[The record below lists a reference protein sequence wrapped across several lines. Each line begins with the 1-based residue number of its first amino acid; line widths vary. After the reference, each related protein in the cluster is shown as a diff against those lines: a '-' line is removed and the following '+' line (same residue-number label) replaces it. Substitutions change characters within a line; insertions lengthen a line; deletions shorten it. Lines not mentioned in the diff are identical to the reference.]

1 MTKIY
6 KIKKELN
13 NSDVNIDFARELNKE
28 QYQVVTRADGP
39 CLVLAGAGSG
49 KTRTI
54 VYRLA
59 FLLQQGVPAE
69 RILLLTF
76 TNKAAR
82 EMVARTE
89 ELLKVYPDGLWAG
102 TFHHIANRLLRQYA
116 KLIGYQSN
124 YNILDAQDSVD
135 LVKKCLREAGI
146 DTKQRRFP
154 SAAVL
159 QDIFSYQQNSQK
171 DLADIITY
179 KHPQWVNLLSDIESI
194 QRLYQQKKQS
204 NQVMDFDDLLVNLLK
219 LLQQEKKISQKL
231 AQQFLYILVDE
242 YQDTNHLQA
251 QLVKHLSAAHHNILV
266 VGDDAQSIY
275 SFRAADIGNI
285 LDFPQMFSDV
295 KVFKLE
301 YNYRST
307 PDILAVA
314 NDIISNNINQYQK
327 ELKTTLDS
335 FIKPQLL
342 PCLTPKQEAELISS
356 LIIKIHEEGVPF
368 SKMAV
373 LFRAAHHSQN
383 LEMELNKK
391 NISYDYR
398 GGLRFFARAHIKDVV
413 SYLRVLNNPADEI
426 SWSRILNL
434 QVGIGAAGAEQLID
448 QIRASKSASM
458 QEIINAEWSLSSRSV
473 NGWQSVCSTLRPVL
487 SLMNTGP
494 VSVGEIVRIL
504 TRSDYKNYLENEYPD
519 WQQRLSDLEQFS
531 FYADSYQDLNA
542 FLSEVSLQENFS
554 LQKEKQEHTSEDQLV
569 LSTIHQAK
577 GLEWRVVFI
586 INLIENAFPNQRALQ
601 EKGGL
606 EEERRLFYVA
616 VTRAQQQLYLTY
628 PIVGAGSGYLNQ
640 ASQFLAEIDRHKL
653 ERGRV
658 ENSDQLDESLVI
670 EVDEE
675 GNRTSFLPDLDDL

>member
-13 NSDVNIDFARELNKE
+13 NSAVNIDFAKELNDE

-59 FLLQQGVPAE
+59 YLLQQGVPAD

-82 EMVARTE
+82 EMMTRTE
-89 ELLKVYPDGLWAG
+89 ELLQSYPHGLWAG
-102 TFHHIANRLLRQYA
+102 TFHHVANRLLRQYA
-116 KLIGYQSN
+116 ELIGYRPN
-124 YNILDAQDSVD
+124 YNILDAQDSVN
-135 LVKKCLREAGI
+135 LVKKCLQEAGV
-146 DTKQRRFP
+146 DTKLRRFP

-159 QDIFSYQQNSQK
+159 QDIFSYQQNSQQQ
-171 DLADIITY
+171 LEDIINS
-179 KHPQWVNLLSDIESI
+179 KHPQWFNMLSEITALQSS
-194 QRLYQQKKQS
+194 YQERKIKS
-204 NQVMDFDDLLVNLLK
+204 QVMDFDDLLLNLLK
-219 LLQQEKKISQKL
+219 LLKQEPDIRKKL
-231 AQQFLYILVDE
+231 AEQFLYILVDE

-251 QLVKHLSAAHHNILV
+251 ELVYHLSATHHNILV

-285 LDFPQMFSDV
+285 LDFPKMFQGT
-295 KVFKLE
+295 KLFKLE
-301 YNYRST
+301 NNYRST

-314 NDIISNNINQYQK
+314 NDIISNNVNQYPK

-342 PCLTPKQEAELISS
+342 PCLTPKQEAELVSS
-356 LIIKIHEEGVPF
+356 LIMKINDEGVPL
-368 SKMAV
+368 SRMAV

-391 NISYDYR
+391 GITYDYR
-398 GGLRFFARAHIKDVV
+398 GGLRFFERAHIKDVV
-413 SYLRVLNNPADEI
+413 SYLRILNNPLDEI
-426 SWSRILNL
+426 SWTRILNL
-434 QVGIGAAGAEQLID
+434 QVGIGAVTAEQLVD
-448 QIRASKSASM
+448 QIKASRFSAITD
-458 QEIINAEWSLSSRSV
+458 IINID
-473 NGWQSVCSTLRPVL
+473 L
-487 SLMNTGP
+487 SLTNRAASGWHNIKSIFQQASNLLQTE
-494 VSVGEIVRIL
+494 SVGEIVRTI
-504 TRSDYKNYLENEYPD
+504 TKTDYKNYLESEYPD
-519 WQQRLSDLEQFS
+519 WQQRLADLEQFS
-531 FYADSYQDLNA
+531 YYADSYQDLNA
-542 FLSEVSLQENFS
+542 FLSEVSLQEGFG
-554 LQKEKQEHTSEDQLV
+554 LKREERGVDRQDQLV

-577 GLEWRVVFI
+577 GLEWKVVFI

-601 EKGGL
+601 EKGGV

-628 PIVGAGSGYLNQ
+628 PMVGAGNGYLNQ
-640 ASQFLAEIDRHKL
+640 ISPFILEISKHKL

-658 ENSDQLDESLVI
+658 EDSEQLDESLVI

-675 GNRTSFLPDLDDL
+675 GNRTSFLPNLDDL

>member
-1 MTKIY
+1 
-6 KIKKELN
+6 
-13 NSDVNIDFARELNKE
+13 
-28 QYQVVTRADGP
+28 
-39 CLVLAGAGSG
+39 
-49 KTRTI
+49 
-54 VYRLA
+54 
-59 FLLQQGVPAE
+59 
-69 RILLLTF
+69 IL
-76 TNKAAR
+76 
-82 EMVARTE
+82 
-89 ELLKVYPDGLWAG
+89 
-102 TFHHIANRLLRQYA
+102 
-116 KLIGYQSN
+116 
-124 YNILDAQDSVD
+124 
-135 LVKKCLREAGI
+135 
-146 DTKQRRFP
+146 
-154 SAAVL
+154 
-159 QDIFSYQQNSQK
+159 
-171 DLADIITY
+171 
-179 KHPQWVNLLSDIESI
+179 
-194 QRLYQQKKQS
+194 QKKW
-204 NQVMDFDDLLVNLLK
+204 D
-219 LLQQEKKISQKL
+219 
-231 AQQFLYILVDE
+231 YILVDE
-242 YQDTNHLQA
+242 YQDTNTIQA
-251 QLVKHLSAAHHNILV
+251 DIIFNLSKLHNNVLA

-275 SFRAADIGNI
+275 SFRAADIRNI
-285 LDFPQMFSDV
+285 LEFPDKFKNTV
-295 KVFKLE
+295 VHKLE
-301 YNYRST
+301 TNYRST
-307 PDILAVA
+307 PEILDVA
-314 NDIISNNINQYQK
+314 NQIIAANSKQFVK
-327 ELKTTLDS
+327 VLKASRESHVRPELAA
-335 FIKPQLL
+335 LL
-342 PCLTPKQEAELISS
+342 NPTQEAIF
-356 LIIKIHEEGVPF
+356 IADRIEEHLEKGILPEQI
-368 SKMAV
+368 AI
-373 LFRAAHHSQN
+373 LFRAAAYSQN